1 MESNSRP
8 KSRSHNNVWPP
19 YERCNLSFGCCKRVH
34 RRVEKVTTVTVVA
47 TGEINISYV
56 TIPSQINFRDHGI
69 GPEASLYRVHSLHC
83 RDLDRMHDA
92 EPAVG

>member
-8 KSRSHNNVWPP
+8 KSRSHNFLPP

-34 RRVEKVTTVTVVA
+34 RRVEKVRTVTVVA

-69 GPEASLYRVHSLHC
+69 GPEASLYRVHSLNC